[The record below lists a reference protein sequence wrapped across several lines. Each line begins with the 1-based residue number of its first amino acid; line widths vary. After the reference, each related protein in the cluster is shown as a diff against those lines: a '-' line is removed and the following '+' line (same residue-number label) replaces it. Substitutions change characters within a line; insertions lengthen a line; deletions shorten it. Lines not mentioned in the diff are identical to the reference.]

1 MWELCKD
8 SSQYLIDM
16 WGSAPQGTTWQK
28 AKRHFAEKGYEGE
41 FLLIYRTRTSFRLWH
56 INIKK

>member
-8 SSQYLIDM
+8 SSQYLLDL
-16 WGSAPQGTTWQK
+16 WGSAPEGASWQA
-28 AKRHFAEKGYEGE
+28 AKRHFAKKGYVGE
-41 FLLIYRTRTSFRLWH
+41 FILIHRTRTSFRLWK